1 MRQAKGTIRVEPLQS
16 HRSIERRRLGRKSV
30 SFGLMYSGASEE
42 DVLIGDG
49 TVVDLSESGLSLRGD
64 VPVQVGMELTLFLYL
79 PDRDEPLSIL
89 ESKVVWSTGSLFG
102 VTFSDLSLPDV
113 ERLRSFL
120 HTHISLP
127 SITDCLPSVNI
138 H

>member
-1 MRQAKGTIRVEPLQS
+1 MRQTRRTVRVEPHQS
-16 HRSIERRRLGRKSV
+16 HRSIERRNQVRRNLA
-30 SFGLMYSGASEE
+30 FGLMYSGVSGE

-49 TVVDLSESGLSLRGD
+49 TVVDLSESGLGLRGD

-89 ESKVVWSTGSLFG
+89 DSKVVWSAGPLFG
-102 VTFSDLSLPDV
+102 VMFSDLSLPDV

-120 HTHISLP
+120 HTHISQPSVTNQLP
-127 SITDCLPSVNI
+127 SLNI
-138 H
+138 N